1 MQKEEITVKK
11 IIIAVFVLAILLAG
25 CTESNKPTKE
35 KVQSQTS
42 TVQEEETFGLNETAV
57 FKNLKF
63 TATELV
69 ESEGDGFFTPENGNI
84 FIGVKFT
91 IENISDEEQSV
102 SSILLF
108 DGYVDD
114 VKCEYSLNAS
124 CAFSDGTIDGSI
136 EPGKKLV
143 GWYALEVPQ
152 NWSVIELNA
161 KSEWLSNNSAKFVFN
176 K

>member
-1 MQKEEITVKK
+1 MKK
-11 IIIAVFVLAILLAG
+11 ICIAIFALVVLLAG
-25 CTESNKPTKE
+25 CGESNKPTKE
-35 KVQSQTS
+35 IAESKTADIK
-42 TVQEEETFGLNETAV
+42 EEETFGLNEAAV

-69 ESEGDGFFTPENGNI
+69 ESEGDGFFVPESGNV
-84 FIGVKFT
+84 FVGVKFT
-91 IENISDEEQSV
+91 IENVSDEEQSV

-108 DGYVDD
+108 DGYADD
-114 VKCEYSLNAS
+114 VKCEYSFNAA

-143 GWYALEVPQ
+143 GWYALEVPES
-152 NWSVIELNA
+152 WSVIELNVQ
-161 KSEWLSNNSAKFVFN
+161 SEWLSNNSAKFVFN